1 MLDFGALKK
10 QIDQMAV
17 DAKTMQD
24 DFFARI
30 DLAVSELDRWED
42 TWETLATKIVRS
54 RTSWLVANTSGP
66 FSEVCPRPERPAQ
79 LTVIAADGSQ
89 IFPDRHE
96 VANCFLINI
105 GYVVLHYGS
114 GERPVISSEP
124 SLFYEEDDLYHE
136 WAGKRSPVTREIVGV
151 KRNAMELDKVV
162 DLAAQAK
169 EEGRTVLGLT
179 DGTLIL
185 WMLEGK
191 PYDFR
196 RETLQMTLTG
206 LEQLRE
212 LRVPIAGYIS
222 DPGSADVINGLR
234 VGLCPEQPPD
244 CDRCPWKAA
253 EAQALLNLDGEAQTP
268 EQIPCEPIAGV
279 TDDMVYARK
288 LKRGER
294 SGIFR
299 SSSKILEDYGPHR
312 ICFFYV
318 HTGWEIG
325 RVEIPEW
332 VADDSELLD
341 LVHTTVIDQAEKGR
355 GYPVVL
361 SESHER
367 AVVRGADRDIFFKF
381 LKDSFVKNN
390 VKAEHSLKQ
399 LKKIAVTV

>member
-1 MLDFGALKK
+1 MLDFSALKK

-17 DAKTMQD
+17 DARTMQD

-30 DLAVSELDRWED
+30 DLALSEMDRWED
-42 TWETLATKIVRS
+42 TWETLATRIARS
-54 RTSWLVANTSGP
+54 RTSWLLAQTSGP
-66 FSEVCPRPERPAQ
+66 FTEVCPRPERPAC

-96 VANCFLINI
+96 IANCFLINI

-114 GERPVISSEP
+114 GERPVMSSEP
-124 SLFYEEDDLYHE
+124 SLFYDEDDLYQE
-136 WAGKRSPVTREIVGV
+136 WAGKRSPVTREVVGV

-169 EEGRTVLGLT
+169 DEERTVVGLT

-196 RETLQMTLTG
+196 RETLQTTLNG
-206 LEQLRE
+206 LERLRE

-222 DPGSADVINGLR
+222 DPGSADVVNGLR
-234 VGLCPEQPPD
+234 VGLCPERPPD

-253 EAQALLNLDGEAQTP
+253 EAQAMLNLENTEKP
-268 EQIPCEPIAGV
+268 NEIPCEPIAGV
-279 TDDMVYARK
+279 TDDMLYARK

-294 SGIFR
+294 SGVFR

-332 VADDSELLD
+332 VADDRELLD
-341 LVHTTVIDQAEKGR
+341 LVHTTIIDQAEKGR

-367 AVVRGADRDIFFKF
+367 AVVRGADRDIFFRF

>member
-1 MLDFGALKK
+1 MLDFGLLKR
-10 QIDQMAV
+10 QIDNMAV
-17 DAKTMQD
+17 DARTMQD

-30 DLAVSELDRWED
+30 DLALSEMDRWED
-42 TWETLATKIVRS
+42 SWETLATRIARS
-54 RTSWLVANTSGP
+54 RTSWLVAHPSGP
-66 FSEVCPRPERPAQ
+66 ITEACPRPERPKA

-96 VANCFLINI
+96 IANCFLINI
-105 GYVVLHYGS
+105 GYVVLHYGT
-114 GERPVISSEP
+114 GERPILASEP
-124 SLFYEEDDLYHE
+124 DLFYSEEDLYHE

-162 DLAAQAK
+162 ALSAQAH
-169 EEGRTVLGLT
+169 EEGRTTVGLT

-191 PYDFR
+191 PHDFR
-196 RETLQMTLTG
+196 RETLKTTLEG
-206 LEQLRE
+206 FERLRE

-222 DPGSADVINGLR
+222 DPGSADTVNALR

-244 CDRCPWKAA
+244 CDKCPWKAA
-253 EAQALLNLDGEAQTP
+253 EAQHLLNLDGDAETP
-268 EQIPCEPIAGV
+268 APIPCEPIAGV
-279 TDDMVYARK
+279 TDDMLYARK

-294 SGIFR
+294 SGVFR
-299 SSSKILEDYGPHR
+299 SSSKILDDYGPHR

-325 RVEIPEW
+325 RVEIPQW
-332 VADDSELLD
+332 VAEDRDLLD
-341 LVHTTVIDQAEKGR
+341 LVHTTVVDQVDKGR

-367 AVVRGADRDIFFKF
+367 AVVRGPDRDIFYKF
-381 LKDSFVKNN
+381 LKDAYIKNDVK
-390 VKAEHSLKQ
+390 VEQSIKQ
-399 LKKIAVTV
+399 LKKLAATV